1 MTRET
6 TDNSR
11 AIAMNFLRALMD
23 KDIATAIGLFHED
36 GTFWVPGR
44 KEHVPF
50 AGRYNR
56 EQFIQ
61 IQKGASSHNDG
72 ELLNEIQGV
81 TAEGDRVAVE
91 ACMSTVTSR
100 GESYVQDYHHLFV
113 IKDNK
118 VFLWKEYMD
127 TQMNAEH
134 FSALKPPE

>member
-1 MTRET
+1 MTSENVKNART
-6 TDNSR
+6 
-11 AIAMNFLRALMD
+11 IAMDFLRALMD
-23 KDIATAIGLFHED
+23 RNIDKAIDLFHQE

-50 AGRYNR
+50 AGSYNR
-56 EQFIQ
+56 DQFIQ
-61 IQKGASSHNDG
+61 IQKNASGHNDG

-91 ACMSTVTSR
+91 ARMSTVTSR
-100 GESYVQDYHHLFV
+100 GERYVQDYHHLFV
-113 IKDNK
+113 IKDGK